1 MALIIRQNQIDTFDS
16 SAERAFR
23 ARIAAYL
30 RQRHSGSVIRF
41 DGRHA
46 SVRELDER
54 TLRDLIGVGLTRARA
69 HGLTWQSSL
78 NAFVT
83 LMVTVSPNFDQ
94 HPEVRAVLAAAH
106 CPPDFRMQELR
117 ERVSQQDWEAAAAAY
132 DSKAWVP
139 SA

>member
-1 MALIIRQNQIDTFDS
+1 MSLSIRQNQMDTFDA
-16 SAERAFR
+16 SAEQAFR
-23 ARIAAYL
+23 ARIADYL
-30 RQRHSGSVIRF
+30 RQRHSESVIQF

-46 SVRELDER
+46 SVWELDEK
-54 TLRDLIGVGLTRARA
+54 TLIDLVGVGLARARA

-94 HPEVRAVLAAAH
+94 HPEVRAVLATAL
-106 CPPDFRMQELR
+106 CPPDFRMQELG

-132 DSKAWVP
+132 DANAWVP